1 MLAKQFLKIFIR
13 KIEKYKSISIFFH
26 ELPDFD
32 ALGSCFALKNFLVS
46 KYPKKTINIIGV
58 DLIKNQ
64 SKLSFFPLKNK
75 KINDQE
81 ISNSFGIIVDT
92 PIKERIA
99 TDKYKLCCE
108 LCLIDHHP
116 KIKTFTNIEWIDEK
130 YPATCQMIAELLLE
144 WDKKNISIS
153 TSNYLY
159 AGIITD
165 TNRFLYSAV
174 LSSTYQIVSELVKI
188 GCQRQKVHQ
197 AIYTKEVNDLLFQA
211 YVIKKAHFDQ
221 ELGLAWVKLEKKS
234 YRRYKIKYCNSMVNT
249 LANISKIKI
258 WLSFYYD
265 FNLKQWKGSLRSS
278 SLPINHVAQKYHGGG
293 HKLAAGFKIF
303 KHYEFKKI
311 INDLKKYLRGE
322 K

>member
-1 MLAKQFLKIFIR
+1 MLTKQFLKIFIR

-75 KINDQE
+75 KISDQE

-116 KIKTFTNIEWIDEK
+116 KIKTFTNIE
-130 YPATCQMIAELLLE
+130 
-144 WDKKNISIS
+144 
-153 TSNYLY
+153 
-159 AGIITD
+159 
-165 TNRFLYSAV
+165 
-174 LSSTYQIVSELVKI
+174 
-188 GCQRQKVHQ
+188 
-197 AIYTKEVNDLLFQA
+197 
-211 YVIKKAHFDQ
+211 
-221 ELGLAWVKLEKKS
+221 
-234 YRRYKIKYCNSMVNT
+234 
-249 LANISKIKI
+249 
-258 WLSFYYD
+258 
-265 FNLKQWKGSLRSS
+265 
-278 SLPINHVAQKYHGGG
+278 
-293 HKLAAGFKIF
+293 
-303 KHYEFKKI
+303 
-311 INDLKKYLRGE
+311 
-322 K
+322 